1 LSLRDPIVLLD
12 DIREACNLIIKYKG
26 NSSFDNFAADTRT
39 VHAILYNFQVIGEA
53 ANRLSEDIRKKY
65 HNIKWADIIAFRN
78 IVVHEYFGIDL
89 RIVYQIA
96 TINVPELLEKL
107 KNIR

>member
-1 LSLRDPIVLLD
+1 MLREKEVSGRTGSDLF
-12 DIREACNLIIKYKG
+12 
-26 NSSFDNFAADTRT
+26 SSFHISEIT
-39 VHAILYNFQVIGEA
+39 VPDMFDYIIVGAGSAGCVL